1 MDLTISTIKSIASR
15 NVWSSDWATPFGDCI
30 LFYKHDKGRT
40 DYNHT
45 HPEWRHNKK
54 AILKELDLSHTH
66 KEYHTPIKIS
76 LHRFGERGFHQA
88 LTRKAVYIS
97 IGENIILGC
106 NKPGHYLYGEM
117 DKVNATPSW
126 KSDFYD
132 LKQIWNK
139 YLEDEEYEL
148 VGNLTTTMVYPKTG
162 NMFIEVLYDW

>member
-1 MDLTISTIKSIASR
+1 
-15 NVWSSDWATPFGDCI
+15 
-30 LFYKHDKGRT
+30 
-40 DYNHT
+40 
-45 HPEWRHNKK
+45 
-54 AILKELDLSHTH
+54 
-66 KEYHTPIKIS
+66 
-76 LHRFGERGFHQA
+76 
-88 LTRKAVYIS
+88 
-97 IGENIILGC
+97 
-106 NKPGHYLYGEM
+106 M